1 MQQLQLILL
10 HLPLLSLIEI
20 PDLHILLNIRSP
32 ALDTKNSPDITPTN
46 ESPIFTF
53 NEFINVDIFAGITI
67 LVNICSLFA
76 LNVLAIFIFSSSVFK
91 KPFNISNIVTISDI
105 ASAITIIAEVPAP
118 THIIITGPKRY
129 FRKAV

>member
-1 MQQLQLILL
+1 MQQLPLILL
-10 HLPLLSLIEI
+10 HLPLLNLTET

-32 ALDTKNSPDITPTN
+32 ALDTKNSPDITTTN

-91 KPFNISNIVTISDI
+91 
-105 ASAITIIAEVPAP
+105 
-118 THIIITGPKRY
+118 
-129 FRKAV
+129 